1 MRGALVIAALWALV
15 YGMVHAFT
23 GPATPLTGVV
33 SALLVLAG
41 SAVLVLL
48 WVNPPDDKGGKV

>member
-15 YGMVHAFT
+15 YGIVHAFT

-48 WVNPPDDKGGKV
+48 WVNSDDKGGKV